1 MKAGGIEGEQK
12 LKHLGRGGVPVE
24 EQEGRTHTGAGVEAA
39 LPLIEKIASLIRI
52 GAEGEDGGKARRCG
66 QPRQRDEAKARIK
79 EGRIEAIKGPHWVD
93 QEVRERGTQTMPRQM
108 QAAEN
113 RSCRLREWCSG
124 DIGVRIGEPRQR
136 PARDY
141 TGPAERQRG

>member
-1 MKAGGIEGEQK
+1 M
-12 LKHLGRGGVPVE
+12 E

-39 LPLIEKIASLIRI
+39 LLDRKNRAKESTSLIRI

-93 QEVRERGTQTMPRQM
+93 QEVRERGTKRCPGRCRRRKIG
-108 QAAEN
+108 AAASE
-113 RSCRLREWCSG
+113 SG
-124 DIGVRIGEPRQR
+124 AGGHRGTDGEPRQR